1 MFASTPTGLPSYRF
15 AAASTSF
22 TETTR
27 PMRRRLLTT
36 ALAAALLVPALVG
49 GCAASY
55 APLRAEMPAL
65 DLPAAPAPLTRDHF
79 KRDEMPTLGEDALR
93 DILAAPVFLEE
104 RSRIGVVRVAG
115 SYRTDYQ
122 VPLAGTTGALAT
134 SLENTGHFEVVTEV
148 STDWPTDSG
157 VAGLRELAAR
167 YRCEYLLLYRERFV
181 DATWTNGL
189 GALWLTIVG
198 GLMVPETTM
207 EVAGVLEATLFDVR
221 TGTLLFTVFERVQER
236 TWEFVYAHD
245 QLIADKRVALAT
257 EGMKAL
263 TASVSGKIGR
273 LAAARPKPTPAL
285 GLGQGESRAVQ
296 VPMAQM
302 GLD

>member
-1 MFASTPTGLPSYRF
+1 MSVSTFFAS
-15 AAASTSF
+15 ASSQRPAD
-22 TETTR
+22 EMTTVS
-27 PMRRRLLTT
+27 PARRQLVLTAIAT
-36 ALAAALLVPALVG
+36 ALLVPALVA
-49 GCAASY
+49 GCAASR

-65 DLPAAPAPLTRDHF
+65 NLPAAPAPLTRDHF

-104 RSRIGVVRVAG
+104 RSRIGVVRVADA
-115 SYRTDYQ
+115 YRTDYQ

-189 GALWLTIVG
+189 GALWLTIIG

-245 QLIADKRVALAT
+245 QLIADKRTALAK

-263 TASVSGKIGR
+263 TATVAGKIGR
-273 LAAARPKPTPAL
+273 LTAARPKPSGAI
-285 GLGQGESRAVQ
+285 GQGREDAPKRD
-296 VPMAQM
+296 VPTAQM
-302 GLD
+302 VVD